1 MIRKIRNNATGE
13 IKEVDDSQLGNY
25 GLSAPAETTPSTTTT
40 GLPDIEQTQQK
51 SSLEIDPVEHYKAYE
66 NAKAAGDTKAAADL
80 YKRFTDATDY
90 QKANATTPSSE
101 GETKLRTEFTNMAKT
116 NGWFDIKNSYDKI
129 KAAPEDSAG
138 DLSLLYGYMKILDP
152 GSAVR
157 EGEFATVDNSGSI
170 PDSVRNAYNKAI
182 SGKRLNPNLRET
194 FVNSATSLYNTQV
207 KTMKQT
213 ADYYSSLASQQGAD
227 PKNVVGIL
235 GDLQEEKTTEKE
247 KKSGLLSKAY
257 NLTLKPIVQ
266 GLQQYGE
273 LVGTAGE
280 QLLAGGATKLTE
292 AQTKRLSELAIEM
305 KTARENNDIEKM
317 KQLAE
322 ESKKISGRGETL
334 GNISQGLSEDV
345 LAKRQQQGTE
355 GSFDQGTL
363 SGLKT
368 VGIGALKGAAGVASA
383 TEIAAIVMSG
393 GTSAAITQFGKTA
406 VRNAMINAG
415 LYGTG
420 EALKAK
426 REGGDVSEAFVKG
439 TTGEGTTGIATGA
452 FGENS
457 ATQTIDT
464 ALSIGLPILF
474 GKQIDKATNK
484 IVSSPKQIITQIKG
498 GINTNNISQGL
509 KNKAGEFLYNQG
521 KDDVLAYVKPTK
533 QMKKI
538 ADSKGID
545 IGDSIIARGLDDT
558 PENNITALQEQN
570 KIANSELVK
579 MAKDKKIGII
589 IKKGDYYDIAEELKK
604 TARSNAEKLA
614 LDKWANDNAKSLTVK
629 NALTE
634 KRIAGKSGYNK
645 TGNIKQQ
652 TISKADAQLEQ
663 LIRSKLNS
671 NEVLGKE
678 SENLLKS
685 MEEGIL
691 LEDVFRNTKISGT
704 PTSLKDSIGRILNPV
719 TFGKTVVGGVA
730 EKVTGGKK
738 FGFNVAKT
746 GSKLQSPTETGLP
759 NIPK

>member
-1 MIRKIRNNATGE
+1 MIRKIKDNQTGQ
-13 IKEVDDSQLGNY
+13 IIEVDESRLGDY
-25 GLSAPAETTPSTTTT
+25 GITLPTQTTPEATTS
-40 GLPDIEQTQQK
+40 GLPDIKQTTK

-66 NAKAAGDTKAAADL
+66 NARMAGDTKAASEL
-80 YKRFTDATDY
+80 YKRFEDATAY
-90 QKANATTPSSE
+90 QKAKQPETQTSE
-101 GETKLRTEFTNMAKT
+101 NETKLRTEFTNMAKT

-129 KAAPEDSAG
+129 KAAPQDAAG
-138 DLSLLYGYMKILDP
+138 DLSLLYGYMKLLDP

-157 EGEFATVDNSGSI
+157 EGEFATIDNAGSI
-170 PDSVRNAYNKAI
+170 PDRVVNAYNKALKGNRI
-182 SGKRLNPNLRET
+182 GGNLRKE
-194 FVNSATSLYNTQV
+194 FINSATSLYNTQV
-207 KTMKQT
+207 KTMKDT
-213 ADYYSSLASQQGAD
+213 SDYYSSLASQQGAD

-235 GDLQEEKTTEKE
+235 GDLQEEKISEE
-247 KKSGLLSKAY
+247 KKTGLLGKAY

-280 QLLAGGATKLTE
+280 QLLAGGATKLTD
-292 AQTKRLSELAIEM
+292 ANTKKKLELASQM
-305 KTARENNDIEKM
+305 KIARENNDLVKM

-322 ESKKISGRGETL
+322 ESRKLSGTGETL
-334 GNISQGLSEDV
+334 GDISQNLSEDV
-345 LAKRQQQGTE
+345 LTKRQQQGTE

-368 VGIGALKGAAGVASA
+368 VGIGSLKGAAGVASA
-383 TEIAAIVMSG
+383 AEIAAIIMSG
-393 GTSAAITQFGKTA
+393 GTSAAIAQFGKTA
-406 VRNAMINAG
+406 VRNAMVNAG

-420 EALKAK
+420 EALKAA
-426 REGGDVSEAFVKG
+426 REGGDVGEGFIKG

-452 FGENS
+452 FGENA

-474 GKQIDKATNK
+474 GKQIDQATNK
-484 IVSSPKQIITQIKG
+484 IVSAPKQMITQIKG

-538 ADSKGID
+538 AESKGID

-558 PENNITALQEQN
+558 PENNIIALQEQN
-570 KIANSELVK
+570 KIANNELVK

-629 NALTE
+629 KALEE
-634 KRIAGKSGYNK
+634 KRIAGSSGYNK

-652 TISKADAQLEQ
+652 TISKADAKLEQ
-663 LIRSKLNS
+663 FIREKLNS
-671 NEVLGKE
+671 NRVLGKD
-678 SENLLKS
+678 SENLLRS

-691 LEDVFRNTKISGT
+691 LEDVFKNTKVSGS
-704 PTSLKDSIGRILNPV
+704 PTSLKDSIGRILNPI

-730 EKVTGGKK
+730 EKVTGGRK

-746 GSKLQSPTETGLP
+746 GNKLQSPSGTGLP
-759 NIPK
+759 NIPQ